1 MKIPQIII
9 FLSIVLG
16 IYAFVNLYLCYQ
28 SKPLFSLTSVGT
40 GIKFVF
46 WIVVL
51 SYPVGRTLEAIAG
64 GYLPTLLVKVGS
76 IWLAFMLYLT
86 LLFLL
91 FQITASI
98 ASWLFKFDIKNTLE
112 LHRLV
117 VGIIYST
124 ALTVIIAGY
133 INAINPKVNKF
144 EIKITKPIPDG
155 GLTIVMA
162 SDIHLGTII
171 GKNDLAKLT
180 EKINTQNP
188 DIVLLVGDIFDEDV
202 APVVNGQMGKLFEQI
217 KAKYGVFAVTGN
229 HEFFSNHQA
238 KIEYLQKHGIRVLN
252 DTTVTVSNI
261 NIVGRYDRQSNY
273 ALRQPRKSLQE
284 LTKGVDKSRFTIV
297 LDHQPFNLNESFE
310 VGADLQL
317 SGHTHHGQMWPLNY
331 ITQAVFEVSMGYK
344 KKGETHIYVSPGYG
358 TWGPRVRLGN
368 RPEIAVIKVKG

>member
-16 IYAFVNLYLCYQ
+16 IYAFVNLYLYYQ
-28 SKPLFSLTSVGT
+28 TKPLFSLTSVGT

-51 SYPVGRTLEAIAG
+51 SYPLGRILEAIAG

-98 ASWLFKFDIKNTLE
+98 ATWMFKIDIKNTLE
-112 LHRLV
+112 WHRLV

-124 ALTVIIAGY
+124 ALTIIIAGY

-144 EIKITKPIPDG
+144 EIKTTKPIPDR
-155 GLTIVMA
+155 GLTIVMV

-188 DIVLLVGDIFDEDV
+188 DIVLLVGDIFDEDI

-217 KAKYGVFAVTGN
+217 KAKYGAFAVTGN
-229 HEFFSNHQA
+229 HEFLSNHQA

-273 ALRQPRKSLQE
+273 ALRQARKSLQE
-284 LTKGVDKSRFTIV
+284 LTKGVDKSSFTIV